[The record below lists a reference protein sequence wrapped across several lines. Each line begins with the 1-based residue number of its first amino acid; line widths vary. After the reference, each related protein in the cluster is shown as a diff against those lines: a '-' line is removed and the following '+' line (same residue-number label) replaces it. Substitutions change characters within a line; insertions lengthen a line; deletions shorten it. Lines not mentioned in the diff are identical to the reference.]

1 MFFYIPSFTRLLSE
15 YKQTSLPCDLKNK
28 ISAWNTNI
36 VIYMSLRSLTNGYHM
51 YNEKDEDEEIAA
63 IKLRRLIEFQRN
75 MKEKASMQNISVP
88 VSLTDV
94 NFKEEVLKYAYLL
107 VDFWAPWCGPC
118 RMVSPVIEQ
127 LAKDYAGRIVFAK
140 VNVDENQSIAKSFA
154 IQSIPTMI
162 IFKNGKVFDV
172 ITGALPKA
180 QIEIKLKQ
188 LLASD
193 NLSYTR

>member
-1 MFFYIPSFTRLLSE
+1 M
-15 YKQTSLPCDLKNK
+15 
-28 ISAWNTNI
+28 
-36 VIYMSLRSLTNGYHM
+36 
-51 YNEKDEDEEIAA
+51 
-63 IKLRRLIEFQRN
+63 EFQRN
-75 MKEKASMQNISVP
+75 MKEKTSMQKISVP
-88 VSLTDV
+88 ISLTDL
-94 NFKEEVLKYAYLL
+94 NFEEKILKYAYLL

-127 LAKDYAGRIVFAK
+127 LAKEYAGRIVFAK

-162 IFKNGKVFDV
+162 SFKNGKVFDV
-172 ITGALPKA
+172 ITGALPKT

-193 NLSYTR
+193 NLSYTQ

>member
-1 MFFYIPSFTRLLSE
+1 
-15 YKQTSLPCDLKNK
+15 
-28 ISAWNTNI
+28 
-36 VIYMSLRSLTNGYHM
+36 M

-154 IQSIPTMI
+154 IQSIPKMI

>member
-1 MFFYIPSFTRLLSE
+1 
-15 YKQTSLPCDLKNK
+15 
-28 ISAWNTNI
+28 
-36 VIYMSLRSLTNGYHM
+36 M

-75 MKEKASMQNISVP
+75 MKEKASMQKISIP
-88 VSLTDV
+88 VRLTDV

-172 ITGALPKA
+172 ITGALPKT

>member
-1 MFFYIPSFTRLLSE
+1 
-15 YKQTSLPCDLKNK
+15 
-28 ISAWNTNI
+28 
-36 VIYMSLRSLTNGYHM
+36 M

>member
-1 MFFYIPSFTRLLSE
+1 
-15 YKQTSLPCDLKNK
+15 
-28 ISAWNTNI
+28 
-36 VIYMSLRSLTNGYHM
+36 M

-88 VSLTDV
+88 ISLTDV

-127 LAKDYAGRIVFAK
+127 LAKEYAGRIVFAK

-162 IFKNGKVFDV
+162 SFKNGKVFDV
-172 ITGALPKA
+172 ITGALPKT
-180 QIEIKLKQ
+180 QIEIRLKQ

-193 NLSYTR
+193 NPSYTR

>member
-1 MFFYIPSFTRLLSE
+1 
-15 YKQTSLPCDLKNK
+15 
-28 ISAWNTNI
+28 
-36 VIYMSLRSLTNGYHM
+36 M
-51 YNEKDEDEEIAA
+51 YDEEDEEIAA
-63 IKLRRLIEFQRN
+63 IKLRRLMEFQRN
-75 MKEKASMQNISVP
+75 MKEKTSMQKISVP
-88 VSLTDV
+88 ISLTDL
-94 NFKEEVLKYAYLL
+94 NFKEEVLKYPYLL

-127 LAKDYAGRIVFAK
+127 LAQEYAGRIVFAK

-162 IFKNGKVFDV
+162 FFKNGKVFDV
-172 ITGALPKA
+172 ITGALPKT
-180 QIEIKLKQ
+180 QIEIRLKQ

>member
-1 MFFYIPSFTRLLSE
+1 
-15 YKQTSLPCDLKNK
+15 
-28 ISAWNTNI
+28 
-36 VIYMSLRSLTNGYHM
+36 MSLRSLTNGYHM

-88 VSLTDV
+88 LSLTDV

>member
-1 MFFYIPSFTRLLSE
+1 
-15 YKQTSLPCDLKNK
+15 
-28 ISAWNTNI
+28 
-36 VIYMSLRSLTNGYHM
+36 M

-88 VSLTDV
+88 LSLTDV

>member
-1 MFFYIPSFTRLLSE
+1 
-15 YKQTSLPCDLKNK
+15 
-28 ISAWNTNI
+28 
-36 VIYMSLRSLTNGYHM
+36 M
-51 YNEKDEDEEIAA
+51 YNEKDEEIAA

-88 VSLTDV
+88 LSLTDV

-180 QIEIKLKQ
+180 QIENKLKQ

>member
-1 MFFYIPSFTRLLSE
+1 
-15 YKQTSLPCDLKNK
+15 
-28 ISAWNTNI
+28 
-36 VIYMSLRSLTNGYHM
+36 M
-51 YNEKDEDEEIAA
+51 YDEEDEEIAA
-63 IKLRRLIEFQRN
+63 IKLRRLMEFQRN
-75 MKEKASMQNISVP
+75 MKEKTCMQKISVP
-88 VSLTDV
+88 ISLTDL
-94 NFKEEVLKYAYLL
+94 NFKEEILKYPYLL

-127 LAKDYAGRIVFAK
+127 LAKEYAGRIVFAK

-162 IFKNGKVFDV
+162 SFKNGKVFDV
-172 ITGALPKA
+172 ITGALPKT

>member
-1 MFFYIPSFTRLLSE
+1 
-15 YKQTSLPCDLKNK
+15 
-28 ISAWNTNI
+28 
-36 VIYMSLRSLTNGYHM
+36 MSLRSLTNGYHM

>member
-1 MFFYIPSFTRLLSE
+1 
-15 YKQTSLPCDLKNK
+15 
-28 ISAWNTNI
+28 
-36 VIYMSLRSLTNGYHM
+36 M

-75 MKEKASMQNISVP
+75 MKEKASIQNISVP

-140 VNVDENQSIAKSFA
+140 VNVDENQSITKSFA

-172 ITGALPKA
+172 ITGALPRA

>member
-1 MFFYIPSFTRLLSE
+1 
-15 YKQTSLPCDLKNK
+15 
-28 ISAWNTNI
+28 
-36 VIYMSLRSLTNGYHM
+36 M

-88 VSLTDV
+88 LSLTDV

-140 VNVDENQSIAKSFA
+140 VNVDENQSIVQSFA

-180 QIEIKLKQ
+180 QIENKLKQ

>member
-1 MFFYIPSFTRLLSE
+1 MVSICIMKRMRMRRLL
-15 YKQTSLPCDLKNK
+15 
-28 ISAWNTNI
+28 
-36 VIYMSLRSLTNGYHM
+36 
-51 YNEKDEDEEIAA
+51 

-75 MKEKASMQNISVP
+75 MKEKASIQNISVP

-140 VNVDENQSIAKSFA
+140 VNVDENQSITKSFA

-172 ITGALPKA
+172 ITGALPRVR
-180 QIEIKLKQ
+180 IEIKLKQ

>member
-1 MFFYIPSFTRLLSE
+1 MVSICIMKRMRIGDCS
-15 YKQTSLPCDLKNK
+15 
-28 ISAWNTNI
+28 
-36 VIYMSLRSLTNGYHM
+36 
-51 YNEKDEDEEIAA
+51 

-140 VNVDENQSIAKSFA
+140 VNVDENQSITKSFA

-172 ITGALPKA
+172 ITGALPRS
-180 QIEIKLKQ
+180 
-188 LLASD
+188 SD
-193 NLSYTR
+193 